1 MTAPR
6 RERPVINAWRRRF
19 IARVLGFTALCQ
31 LPAMAL
37 VAAYVHRRGHG
48 WAASGAASL
57 ALHVGICL
65 VGLRRL
71 LYWRDEVRDPAWRTW
86 LLELPYAAYGTA
98 CFLGAPFTFAA
109 SLVVAWRWH
118 AGHGAPDLMAVL
130 GPMYAA
136 LLAVGAWSVTAGRM
150 VPAVRVREL
159 AVPRLPAAFDGYR
172 IVQLS
177 DLHCGPFLPRWLYRW
192 WCARALAQ
200 RPDAVALTGD
210 YITSGGGYLDDV
222 RDLAAALRAP
232 DGVFAC
238 LGNHDYFGVDEAVVD
253 ALAKGGA
260 TVLRNAHVTLARGDA
275 RLHVAAIDDRWS
287 KRDDAAAALR
297 GVPEGEAVVMLAHD
311 PASFGDLA
319 ARGVDVVLSGHTHAG
334 QFALPFAGDRANLAR
349 VMHRYTAG
357 VYREGE
363 KVLYVHRG
371 LGTSGPPSRFGVR
384 PEIAV
389 IVLRE
394 AHDFSRGADTMRRGH
409 ELLSQ
414 PRAAAP

>member
-1 MTAPR
+1 VRLRVERRVLHRVHLRPVDGAVRVSAPR
-6 RERPVINAWRRRF
+6 RARPVINAWRRRF

-37 VAAYVHRRGHG
+37 AAAWLHRGG
-48 WAASGAASL
+48 GAWSTAWAASL
-57 ALHVGICL
+57 AL
-65 VGLRRL
+65 
-71 LYWRDEVRDPAWRTW
+71 RDPAW
-86 LLELPYAAYGTA
+86 LVGLVELPYAAYGTA
-98 CFLGAPFTFAA
+98 CFLGAPLAYAA
-109 SLVVAWRWH
+109 VLGVGALH
-118 AGHGAPDLMAVL
+118 LAGIAAPGLAAVL
-130 GPMYAA
+130 GPLYAA
-136 LLAVGAWSVTAGRM
+136 MLVVGVWSVTAGRM

-172 IVQLS
+172 IAQLS
-177 DLHCGPFLPRWLYRW
+177 DVHCGPYLPRWLYRG

-200 RPDAVALTGD
+200 RPDMVALTGD

-238 LGNHDYFGVDEAVVD
+238 MGNHDYFGVDEAVAE
-253 ALAKGGA
+253 ALAAGGA
-260 TVLRNAHVTLARGDA
+260 RVLRNAHATVARGGA
-275 RLHVAAIDDRWS
+275 RLHVAAVDDRWT

-297 GVPEGEAVVMLAHD
+297 GVPDGEAVVMLAHD

-334 QFALPFAGDRANLAR
+334 QFALPFAGDRVNLAR

-357 VYREGE
+357 VYREGAA
-363 KVLYVHRG
+363 VMYVHRG
-371 LGTSGPPSRFGVR
+371 MGTSGPPSRFGAR

-389 IVLRE
+389 LVLR
-394 AHDFSRGADTMRRGH
+394 
-409 ELLSQ
+409 
-414 PRAAAP
+414 RAQEF